1 MAVKIYKKTIEGQER
16 AERALAREKRA
27 ADKKTRDNFM
37 NFNLQL
43 GQGTDNALSNSTYG
57 FNPITRYRV
66 LLEWI
71 HRGSWLGGIAIDVA
85 AEDAV
90 RGGIEIHSSLPP
102 KDVAKLQ
109 NALVRLGV
117 WKKYTD
123 LKKWG
128 RLYGGAIAVYLIDGQ
143 RLDTPLNLE
152 TIGKGQFKGLAVF
165 DRWQC
170 QPTLNADGLVEE
182 YGPDLGLPKYYI
194 INGDAPMLRGKKIH
208 YTRVIRQIGIE
219 LPFYQQI
226 LEQYWGIS
234 VLERLYDRLVAFDSA
249 TSGVAQYIHKMHLRV
264 IKIDK
269 YRQIQAAGGKL
280 LQGFMRFA
288 EDMRRRQSNEGIT
301 YIDTSDDFIVHNS
314 NISSGIS
321 EALMQLGQQLS
332 GALQMP
338 LVRLFGQSPGG
349 LGSNGD
355 SELRTYYEGVNQHQE
370 RDDRVPITKICV
382 LTAKSEGIKLDESEF
397 GFNFRSLYQ
406 LDDQEKSA
414 VFDKDSRAIFEAFAT
429 GLIDKPTA
437 LKELRELGRF
447 TGRWTNITDKEIKE
461 AENEPPQPALEDL
474 TPKLSKLEKAG
485 EKAAPKALAK
495 PSGGEK
501 NKSAD
506 NISRALAS
514 LKRMARVIRDETP
527 VMQLFGLPVVIECNK
542 GEKRWEGGPDWPSQ
556 YGFIC
561 NALATDGDELD
572 CFVGDDLTAQDV
584 FVLNHDDRNGDFE
597 ELKIMLG
604 FGSIEEALDVYR
616 RAYDRDAEDYS
627 LTINLKDFNY
637 WMARAD
643 LTKPVRA
650 RRGAAQDKD
659 WEEQK
664 HPRKSTGEFTVKGG
678 GESSGGKT
686 KKAAKSSAKP
696 KEPAKP
702 KVKAPV
708 KAQLYAK
715 VVELG
720 LEKGQTGKYK
730 KATNAKLLALIAGTK
745 GWKPANPAALKGLNP
760 FINVSELKELKKI
773 VGSAGFAEV
782 GAAKEQVK
790 AAAKKPKAEKP
801 KAETA
806 KTEAQ
811 VLSALKL
818 KAKKLGL
825 KIDYVQTKEEL
836 EHQIAQFLKTETYGK
851 NGAKPRPF
859 NPKAPTPQQ
868 QAALSA
874 YTNGLYSGLNKNLRQ
889 PGAKISSQYAKT
901 VHYLDEVLNDSSYDG
916 DLFRGVSMATFEKL
930 SAQTDG
936 FKIGATFGDAG
947 FGSFSKSEKFA
958 KNWKP
963 RLIRVIGG
971 GEGCAD
977 IAALSQH
984 MHEEEVLAARG
995 LQMKI
1000 ISVDAQKGSIDVKIV
1015 GVKKPDT
1022 GTQDALDAAE
1032 AEAYEPGPQTPL
1044 NERWDLDD
1052 EDENFMMG

>member
-57 FNPITRYRV
+57 CNPITRYRV

-170 QPTLNADGLVEE
+170 QPTLNADGLVSD

-194 INGDAPMLRGKKIH
+194 INGDAPMLRGKKVH
-208 YTRVIRQIGIE
+208 YSRVIRQIGIE

-301 YIDTSDDFIVHNS
+301 YIDTADEFIVHNS

-485 EKAAPKALAK
+485 GKTAPKSLAK

-572 CFVGDDLTAQDV
+572 CFVGDDLTSQDV

-659 WEEQK
+659 WNENL
-664 HPRKSTGEFTVKGG
+664 HPRNPDGEFTRGAGG
-678 GESSGGKT
+678 GRSGGRET
-686 KKAAKSSAKP
+686 RASLHEQIRALGRRMPKAATKSQLQAALALARGKIAPKTAPEVASQLARASAPKKKELIKELLQKTAGNRPLSVLRARGFESNKKSIYYFTKEELQQALKLFETTPEAPKLAVKSSELTAVQKIRANVKKVFSEPFMKITNPSAIPTLPNRPVGAALLAIFNNHIKVAPDNFMRVMTHGLRCQTEGYLASRKRMDLHAQFEGGGSLHRAFDFQAKAVDHSYLQLP
-696 KEPAKP
+696 RDAQGAGIAK
-702 KVKAPV
+702 KLLASQIETYK
-708 KAQLYAK
+708 Q
-715 VVELG
+715 LG
-720 LEKGQTGKYK
+720 LEKVTLHANIDVGSYAWAKYGFVPNSDSWQTLKRQLLEKLERVATVRIPKAVKDRVKVILRSEDPRAIWALADLPDAVEGKV
-730 KATNAKLLALIAGTK
+730 IG
-745 GWKPANPAALKGLNP
+745 
-760 FINVSELKELKKI
+760 KELLMNTHW
-773 VGSAGFAEV
+773 FATL
-782 GAAKEQVK
+782 
-790 AAAKKPKAEKP
+790 P
-801 KAETA
+801 
-806 KTEAQ
+806 
-811 VLSALKL
+811 
-818 KAKKLGL
+818 
-825 KIDYVQTKEEL
+825 
-836 EHQIAQFLKTETYGK
+836 
-851 NGAKPRPF
+851 
-859 NPKAPTPQQ
+859 
-868 QAALSA
+868 
-874 YTNGLYSGLNKNLRQ
+874 
-889 PGAKISSQYAKT
+889 
-901 VHYLDEVLNDSSYDG
+901 LNDPEAMGRFNNY
-916 DLFRGVSMATFEKL
+916 
-930 SAQTDG
+930 
-936 FKIGATFGDAG
+936 
-947 FGSFSKSEKFA
+947 
-958 KNWKP
+958 
-963 RLIRVIGG
+963 
-971 GEGCAD
+971 
-977 IAALSQH
+977 
-984 MHEEEVLAARG
+984 
-995 LQMKI
+995 
-1000 ISVDAQKGSIDVKIV
+1000 V
-1015 GVKKPDT
+1015 G
-1022 GTQDALDAAE
+1022 
-1032 AEAYEPGPQTPL
+1032 
-1044 NERWDLDD
+1044 R
-1052 EDENFMMG
+1052 